1 MTTETDTTTMTDTA
15 TTSTTTSVVSTSTIP
30 ASAGFL
36 PIQTTLPGSND
47 SLAYPNEKRAM
58 RDFGT
63 SLGASSKKSSP
74 GGGLRGRPQH
84 YGDACCYH
92 YWGRCTTTT
101 TTTTVTSHATA
112 QTSTITTTSTA
123 TVTITPGAVTTITM
137 TTTETD
143 TTTSTA
149 TTTSTETDIFTS
161 FTSSTSVYGAC
172 QTPNRADQVFGLA
185 IENGQPDASLTV
197 FGINPGASGSAYDCC
212 VAAILEPAGAYW
224 AWHEGG
230 EYCVI
235 FAADSC
241 DAGQASGGNGE
252 VDTQSDAAP
261 AFVLGNGNCGAW
273 NTLN

>member
-1 MTTETDTTTMTDTA
+1 M
-15 TTSTTTSVVSTSTIP
+15 
-30 ASAGFL
+30 
-36 PIQTTLPGSND
+36 
-47 SLAYPNEKRAM
+47 
-58 RDFGT
+58 
-63 SLGASSKKSSP
+63 
-74 GGGLRGRPQH
+74 
-84 YGDACCYH
+84 
-92 YWGRCTTTT
+92 
-101 TTTTVTSHATA
+101 
-112 QTSTITTTSTA
+112 
-123 TVTITPGAVTTITM
+123 
-137 TTTETD
+137 
-143 TTTSTA
+143 
-149 TTTSTETDIFTS
+149 
-161 FTSSTSVYGAC
+161 YGAC
-172 QTPNRADQVFGLA
+172 QTPNRADEVFGLA